1 MLSHSPIFWL
11 LAAVLVGVAVVGGLT
26 VVSSGDDPID
36 PEAGAAPDIILGLT
50 AEARESLQNA
60 NLAFPSD
67 QAGFSAYYRVAT
79 STLGRMQKDTID
91 NYIFGPVPA
100 GVISRR
106 NTAATIK
113 DMGDNYTVADM
124 HLLNINGIPST
135 VNLYYDDQGWV
146 VAYLPKDAPSS
157 QIWQARGAG
166 GVDEDNPRID
176 DADLGNTLLLE
187 AINVALEEALEGTK
201 IASDDAKLGYYHF
214 KYPNADS
221 FLMMAAARGEK
232 GESPISF
239 TVPATLTVK
248 EVSATLWITESD
260 EVAPCAKVAL
270 DDTDLIAEKCAKG
283 IYHASP
289 SLTTFNAKTAHAMK
303 LTTQSTTDKGAA
315 GALLMVVYDKP

>member
-60 NLAFPSD
+60 NQAFPSD

-100 GVISRR
+100 GAISRR

-157 QIWQARGAG
+157 QVWQARE
-166 GVDEDNPRID
+166 VDEDNPRID

-187 AINVALEEALEGTK
+187 AINVALWEALEGTK

-214 KYPNADS
+214 KYPSADN
-221 FLMMAAARGEK
+221 FLMMAAAKKEQGEY
-232 GESPISF
+232 PISF

-248 EVSATLWITESD
+248 EVSVTLWITQSEG

-270 DDTDLIAEKCAKG
+270 DDADLIVEKCAKG
-283 IYHASP
+283 IYHGSP
-289 SLTTFNAKTAHAMK
+289 NLTTFNAKTAHAMK
-303 LTTQSTTDKGAA
+303 LTQSTSNHGAA

>member
-36 PEAGAAPDIILGLT
+36 PEAGATPDIILGLT
-50 AEARESLQNA
+50 AEARESLQNS

-79 STLGRMQKDTID
+79 STWSRTQKDTID
-91 NYIFGPVPA
+91 NYIFGPVPDE
-100 GVISRR
+100 IDPHRE
-106 NTAATIK
+106 NPATIK
-113 DMGDNYTVADM
+113 EMGDNYTVAALP
-124 HLLNINGIPST
+124 LLNINGIPST

-157 QIWQARGAG
+157 QVWQARE
-166 GVDEDNPRID
+166 VDEDNPRIE
-176 DADLGNTLLLE
+176 DADLGKTLLLD

-214 KYPNADS
+214 KYPTADN
-221 FLMMAAARGEK
+221 FLMMAAAKKEQGEY
-232 GESPISF
+232 PISF

-248 EVSATLWITESD
+248 EVSVTLWITQLEG
-260 EVAPCAKVAL
+260 EVAPCAKVSL
-270 DDTDLIAEKCAKG
+270 DDADLIAEKCAKG

-289 SLTTFNAKTAHAMK
+289 SLTTFNAKTAHALK
-303 LTTQSTTDKGAA
+303 LTQSTSNHGAA

>member
-36 PEAGAAPDIILGLT
+36 PEAGATPDIILGLT

-157 QIWQARGAG
+157 QIWQARE
-166 GVDEDNPRID
+166 VDENDPEMTG
-176 DADLGNTLLLE
+176 ADLGNTLLLD

-201 IASDDAKLGYYHF
+201 IMPDDAKLGYYHF
-214 KYPNADS
+214 KYPNADN
-221 FLMMAAARGEK
+221 FLMMASARGDE
-232 GESPISF
+232 GQSPISF
-239 TVPATLTVK
+239 TVPATLMVK
-248 EVSATLWITESD
+248 EVSVTLWITQPAG

-270 DDTDLIAEKCAKG
+270 DDADLIAEKCAKG

-289 SLTTFNAKTAHAMK
+289 NLTTFNAKTAHAMK
-303 LTTQSTTDKGAA
+303 LMNRSTSDEGAA

>member
-36 PEAGAAPDIILGLT
+36 PEAGATPDIILGLT

-113 DMGDNYTVADM
+113 EMGDNYTVAALP
-124 HLLNINGIPST
+124 LLNINDIPST

-157 QIWQARGAG
+157 QVWQARG
-166 GVDEDNPRID
+166 VDENSPRID
-176 DADLGNTLLLE
+176 DADLGKTLLLE

-214 KYPNADS
+214 KYPTADN
-221 FLMMAAARGEK
+221 FLMMAAAVGEADK
-232 GESPISF
+232 EYPISF

-248 EVSATLWITESD
+248 EVSVTLWITQLEG

-270 DDTDLIAEKCAKG
+270 DDADLIAEKCAKG

-289 SLTTFNAKTAHAMK
+289 NLTTFNAKTAHAMK
-303 LTTQSTTDKGAA
+303 LNQSTSDQGAV

>member
-60 NLAFPSD
+60 NQAFPSD

-100 GVISRR
+100 GILPPRETPASL
-106 NTAATIK
+106 K
-113 DMGDNYTVADM
+113 EMGDNYTVAALP
-124 HLLNINGIPST
+124 LLNINDIPST

-157 QIWQARGAG
+157 QVWQAR
-166 GVDEDNPRID
+166 GVDEDNPRIE

-187 AINVALEEALEGTK
+187 AINVVLKEALEGTK
-201 IASDDAKLGYYHF
+201 IMPDDAKLGYYHF
-214 KYPNADS
+214 KYPTADN
-221 FLMMAAARGEK
+221 FLMMASARGDE
-232 GESPISF
+232 GQSPISF
-239 TVPATLTVK
+239 TVPATLMVK
-248 EVSATLWITESD
+248 EVSVTLWITQPAG

-270 DDTDLIAEKCAKG
+270 DDADLIAEKCAKG

-303 LTTQSTTDKGAA
+303 LTQSTTDQGAA